1 MVLSSLIPDRDSIR
15 NIIFDFGG
23 VICDIDIGRT
33 EEKFRSFG
41 PAKEEK
47 PDSKEH
53 RSLRFEKLV
62 AALETGNL
70 SPQEFR
76 EIIKNHYRKTLSD
89 EEIDDAWNALLLNIP
104 EERIRLLES
113 VRNKY
118 RIFLLSNSNEIHYQ
132 RYLEDL
138 QGFGYPDFDHLFEKA
153 YFSFRIGLRKPEP
166 GIFRHVLAENHLVP
180 GETLFIDDTLQH
192 VEAAR
197 LCGMQGFHLDEGKDI
212 GGLFQATM

>member
-1 MVLSSLIPDRDSIR
+1 
-15 NIIFDFGG
+15 

-62 AALETGNL
+62 AAFETGKL

-76 EIIKNHYRKTLSD
+76 EIIKNHYRKILSD

-113 VRNKY
+113 VRKNY
-118 RIFLLSNSNEIHYQ
+118 RIFLLSNTNKIHYHQ
-132 RYLEDL
+132 YLKDL

-153 YFSFRIGLRKPEP
+153 YFSFRVGLRKPEP
-166 GIFRHVLAENHLVP
+166 EVFRHVLAESGLVP

-192 VEAAR
+192 VETAR
-197 LCGMQGFHLDEGKDI
+197 ITGIHSYHLKPGEKLPS
-212 GGLFQATM
+212 LFTR